1 MGFLLDLL
9 TGYDPGEYKE
19 NLDGSGEWVGG
30 RDSAEANRREE
41 AEREK
46 RERKESGP
54 IRRIM
59 QEPKIEYYQFL
70 KVENL
75 PQKLI
80 DAFCECYSFQDFLR
94 DFRKDEGITWSD
106 KQIAQRLYDE
116 IKAYEQIDKILQADP
131 DSQDKIMILM
141 PTYNKDRKNFLNN
154 IKRNKEFMEE
164 ITYLTS
170 LDKKLEE
177 LTNQTRID
185 NSNNLEKKLQNDVNI
200 R

>member
-46 RERKESGP
+46 KERRESGSTRKIMREP
-54 IRRIM
+54 RI
-59 QEPKIEYYQFL
+59 EFYPFL
-70 KVENL
+70 KMENL

-80 DAFCECYSFQDFLR
+80 EAVYGIYTFQDFLR
-94 DFRKDEGITWSD
+94 DFRKDEGITWDD
-106 KQIAQRLYDE
+106 KQIAQRLHSE
-116 IKAYEQIDKILQADP
+116 IKAYEQVEKILQADP
-131 DSQDKIMILM
+131 SVQDKIMTLM
-141 PTYNKDRKNFLNN
+141 PTYDKDRQIFLNN
-154 IKRNKEFMEE
+154 VKRNKEFMEE
-164 ITYLTS
+164 ITYLAS